1 MSDAAKAQKNA
12 SGTSIDANEIEH
24 FSKDSSHWW
33 DEKGPFAPLHKLNPV
48 RLKFIKQQ
56 ICNHYNRDFNDLHSL
71 KGLDIIDI
79 GCGGGLVCEPLARL
93 RSNITGVDADANAI
107 QVASE
112 HAKQANLNITYINQD
127 IDTLDAQ
134 YDVVLALEIIE
145 HVSDIGLFMEQCIK
159 LVKPGG
165 LLIMSTLNRTPKS
178 YLLGI
183 VAAENILGWVP
194 RGTHRWSKFVKPSE
208 IASHARKNGFSANEI
223 KGLIYNPLNNK
234 FSLSDNDLDVNYLI
248 ALSCQR

>member
-1 MSDAAKAQKNA
+1 MTDAAKAQKNA
-12 SGTSIDANEIEH
+12 SGTSIDTNEIEH

-33 DEKGPFAPLHKLNPV
+33 DENGPFAPLHKLNPV

-56 ICNHYNRDFNDLHSL
+56 ICNHYDRDFNDLKSL

-93 RSNITGVDADANAI
+93 KSNITGVDADSNAI
-107 QVASE
+107 QVANE
-112 HAKQANLNITYINQD
+112 HAKEANLNVTYLNQD
-127 IDTLDAQ
+127 IETLDTQ

-145 HVSDIGLFMEQCIK
+145 HVSDIGLFMQQCTK

-183 VAAENILGWVP
+183 IAAENILGWVP
-194 RGTHRWSKFVKPSE
+194 KGTHSWRKFVKPSE
-208 IASHARKNGFSANEI
+208 IASHARKNGFITNEI
-223 KGLIYNPLNNK
+223 KGLIYNPLKNN
-234 FSLSDNDLDVNYLI
+234 FTLSDSDLDVNYLI
-248 ALSCQR
+248 ALRCQR